1 MKKHNEAL
9 RGVLFF
15 RIREKKTFKSNLV
28 LAVIRVLDSKGL
40 CDGFEPKGILA
51 GKCGSRRHSTMSR
64 LSVIVWVNVVL
75 SRIVVDVD

>member
-1 MKKHNEAL
+1 MKGY
-9 RGVLFF
+9 GVSFF
-15 RIREKKTFKSNLV
+15 LEYAKKKNHKSNLV
-28 LAVIRVLDSKGL
+28 LAVVPVFDSKGL